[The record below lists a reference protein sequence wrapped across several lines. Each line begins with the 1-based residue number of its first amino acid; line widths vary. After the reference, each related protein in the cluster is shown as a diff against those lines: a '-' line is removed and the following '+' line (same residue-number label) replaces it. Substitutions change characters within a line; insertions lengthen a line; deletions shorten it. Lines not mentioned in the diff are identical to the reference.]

1 MGVKDGL
8 RYVVVGD
15 TRSGVLAVA
24 DTVNNHPQAACYI
37 DLFSMNSAVRKAA
50 HESYF
55 GASGPRQ
62 PEWFCFGD
70 EVLEGGEYTNP
81 VDYISKVLFRE
92 HPEKTVGLCITY
104 SMIRRYELY
113 ELFADLI
120 RLGDFCVI
128 HVLRNPFECLVS
140 GLQAVQ
146 TGVWRSF
153 DKKTPGVFYVPVQ
166 PAASFAAL
174 QIEEHMSTRN
184 KLLRY
189 LSDSV
194 ELRYDDLTSCF
205 DLVGKRLFEFLELK
219 PRQAVCRSQ
228 KLNDEP
234 LYRRVCNLTQIEQEL
249 PKQYRGY
256 LYGDTQ

>member
-1 MGVKDGL
+1 MGIKDGL

-15 TRSGVLAVA
+15 TRSGILAVA
-24 DTVNNHPQAACYI
+24 DTINNHPQATCYI
-37 DLFSMNSAVRKAA
+37 DLFSVNPSVRKAA
-50 HESYF
+50 HEGYF
-55 GASGPRQ
+55 GASVLRQ

-70 EVLEGGEYTNP
+70 ELLEGGEYTNP
-81 VDYISKVLFRE
+81 VDYISKILFRE
-92 HPEKTVGLCITY
+92 HQEKAVGLCITY

-113 ELFADLI
+113 ELFADLT

-153 DKKTPGVFYVPVQ
+153 DKRMPAALHMPVQ
-166 PAASFAAL
+166 PASSFVAL
-174 QIEEHMSTRN
+174 HIEEHINTRN
-184 KLLRY
+184 KLLRC

-205 DLVGKRLFEFLELK
+205 DFVGKRLFEFLELK

-234 LYRRVCNLTQIEQEL
+234 LYRRVCNLIQVEQKL

-256 LYGDTQ
+256 LYGDMQ